1 VKRILPFGLMLI
13 LGSVS
18 AHASEVTFSP
28 SPGVAGQPIT
38 VTFQG
43 VSAGCGQEGTL
54 ELQSIGGNQISLLVN
69 PANCP
74 VIPIGIEEYTASTTI
89 GPLPAGTYFV
99 AVRDAETNSLYS
111 YERLDVKGVP
121 ACNATETSLCLG
133 GSRFAVTGEWT
144 DFEGNEGVAR
154 AVPDDFDGLGN
165 YGTFWFF
172 APDNP
177 EMVVK
182 VIDACSFNGYYW
194 VFLSPAS
201 TVKYDITVRDVRNN
215 IQKTYSNA
223 AGNVPA
229 LTADTSAFPCALG
242 AP

>member
-1 VKRILPFGLMLI
+1 MKRILSFGLMLI

-18 AHASEVTFSP
+18 ASASEVTFSP

-43 VSAGCGQEGTL
+43 VSAGCGQDGSL

-74 VIPIGIEEYTASTTI
+74 VIPIGIEEYTASTTV

-99 AVRDAETNSLYS
+99 SVRDADTNSLYS
-111 YERLDVKGVP
+111 YERLEVKNAPV
-121 ACNATETSLCLG
+121 CNATETSLCLG
-133 GSRFAVTGEWT
+133 GSRFQVTGEWT
-144 DFEGNEGVAR
+144 DFEGNEGVAH

-172 APDNP
+172 TPDNP

-182 VIDACSFNGYYW
+182 VIDGCSLNGHSW

-201 TVKYDITVRDVRNN
+201 TVRYDIVVRDVRTGQ
-215 IQKTYSNA
+215 QKTYSNP
-223 AGNVPA
+223 AGNVPT
-229 LTADTSAFPCALG
+229 LIADTSAFACG
-242 AP
+242 S